1 MAAPAASSRV
11 APRGAASGSPVAA
24 RRDGADA
31 VPPLPEPVLPEP
43 LPAHLHFHLDE
54 AGNKVACDESICR
67 PVARPTTPLFPPF
80 R

>member
-1 MAAPAASSRV
+1 MLNLIKR
-11 APRGAASGSPVAA
+11 
-24 RRDGADA
+24 
-31 VPPLPEPVLPEP
+31 LLPEP